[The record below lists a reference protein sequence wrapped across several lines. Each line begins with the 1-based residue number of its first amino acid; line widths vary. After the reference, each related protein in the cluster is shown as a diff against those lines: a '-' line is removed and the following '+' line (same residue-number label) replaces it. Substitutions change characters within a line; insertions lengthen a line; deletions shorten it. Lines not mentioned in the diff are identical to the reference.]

1 MGYKDNYNMNR
12 DKNKRWDREY
22 DRKCFTRWKLAKAM
36 LFRELTNPRFIFPEG
51 YGESRPKRPLVPK
64 PTADTGGPTPPSLQ
78 TFSL

>member
-1 MGYKDNYNMNR
+1 
-12 DKNKRWDREY
+12 
-22 DRKCFTRWKLAKAM
+22 M

-78 TFSL
+78 AFSL